1 MPSAAHAERAQQLI
15 GQLTAWLIRPR
26 VRLVVTGV
34 VLLLLGALVVTS
46 SMWTLPLLICG
57 ATMVGVAWIGS
68 RLEGHFTVE
77 WGAEGTQLHFGA
89 RIKPAA
95 QGTAG
100 TASRAIGE
108 DAISTIVPP
117 DAEVVEGDAHTVE
130 IEVAELEALIAAA
143 ATVTKSQI

>member
-1 MPSAAHAERAQQLI
+1 MPSAAQAEKAQQLI
-15 GQLTAWLIRPR
+15 RQLTAWLVRPR

-34 VLLLLGALVVTS
+34 LLLLLGALVVTS

-77 WGAEGTQLHFGA
+77 WGVEGTQLHFGA
-89 RIKPAA
+89 RIKPPAEA
-95 QGTAG
+95 TGRSALTESLAP
-100 TASRAIGE
+100 A
-108 DAISTIVPP
+108 DVPP

-143 ATVTKSQI
+143 GKLTKS